1 MRDTITYRIPMYKL
15 MGIKIEQDT
24 LFQELIQHL
33 IMDEVVLHDKE
44 FDIDYVV
51 KEVRVS
57 TDFKTNEKVVELDVE
72 NLIITAEEFK
82 ESTKT
87 IMQYL
92 VDKCGEQ
99 MKEEK
104 WITDIKNT
112 IDDYVKWDITSIE
125 NLARIHDVEVD
136 YVLER
141 YRDRVVYS
149 INKKLK
155 GE

>member
-1 MRDTITYRIPMYKL
+1 
-15 MGIKIEQDT
+15 
-24 LFQELIQHL
+24 
-33 IMDEVVLHDKE
+33 
-44 FDIDYVV
+44 
-51 KEVRVS
+51 
-57 TDFKTNEKVVELDVE
+57 
-72 NLIITAEEFK
+72 
-82 ESTKT
+82 
-87 IMQYL
+87 
-92 VDKCGEQ
+92 

-136 YVLER
+136 YVLEI
-141 YRDRVVYS
+141 YRDRVLYS

>member
-1 MRDTITYRIPMYKL
+1 MYKL

-57 TDFKTNEKVVELDVE
+57 TDFKTNEKVVELDIE
-72 NLIITAEEFK
+72 NLIITDREFK

-99 MKEEK
+99 NE
-104 WITDIKNT
+104 
-112 IDDYVKWDITSIE
+112 
-125 NLARIHDVEVD
+125 RREVD
-136 YVLER
+136 
-141 YRDRVVYS
+141 
-149 INKKLK
+149 N
-155 GE
+155 